1 MTQKNR
7 VFFGAKSLS
16 LLAMC
21 LLMSSPEV
29 FAEKADFA
37 HSVVANRQQTISG
50 SVKDDGGNPIVGA
63 TVLVKGTTRATS
75 TDANGEFSITANNGD
90 VIVIRN
96 LGYLTQEITV
106 SNAQNINI
114 SLAPDNA
121 NIDEVVVVGYGTQ
134 KRANITSAISTV
146 NGDALKN
153 VSPSNLSNAIAGRAP
168 GVKVTGT
175 SGLSGATSKI
185 RFRGSFAEPLFV
197 IDGIVRDKAAFDAL
211 EANEVDQM
219 SFLKDAGAAAVYGTR
234 AGNGVVI
241 VTTKKG
247 TVKKPEFNIQSNVAI
262 SNPTMTPLA
271 DLTTATDELTYQN
284 RVAEFQGL
292 PIPNGEEEFAY
303 FKDKSYSV
311 NDVIW
316 RNPVSHR
323 QSISVSGG
331 SEKITYYNLLSFRNE
346 NGSYKSVGHQKFN
359 LRSNVS
365 ANITDAFSI
374 DMNISAN
381 QQNSNRFYWP
391 FSTSSNDDDFDV
403 SDFYRVTF
411 NWPKMY
417 PFYLTQDGTPSNEP
431 TEYPV
436 QTPMGSWQA
445 WNVIDQV
452 IGDRYIDR
460 KVRQINPI
468 LSLNLKLD
476 KLIPG
481 LSTKFVGSYIAEDY
495 LRKRYMSFQKNYTF
509 TSLDPDGNPFIPAP
523 PSEDRINIFTFSQQN
538 PFMDYY
544 TQRKW
549 EYQMNF
555 FINYMQTFGKHDVGA
570 TLVFE
575 QGEKGYT
582 NITSTAQSPIT
593 ALDQMHVYPTDRNF
607 RYTNGLEGIDAR
619 QSIIGRF
626 NYAYGSKYLAEASFR
641 YDGAA
646 LFPEQKRFGFFPS
659 VSAAWRISEEEF
671 FAGIKDKF
679 SDLKL
684 RFAYGATGNYL
695 DVNGNAINPFSFAEK
710 YATTTGFIFGDR
722 YYNGLAYGSTP
733 NPNITW
739 TRSESYNLGLDY
751 GFINNKLNGSIE
763 VFKRA
768 ETNILGPRTVLLP
781 DTYGRALAPE
791 NYAARSYKGGEVSVN
806 WNDRVGEVAYGISA
820 NLGYAVDQW
829 DVFDE
834 PAAYAEGGLEHF
846 RSRIGRPNN
855 VIYGLNSLGLV
866 RTQAELDD
874 LLAKGFK
881 TYGRDPYLGM
891 ILYEDIRGQGYSDTP
906 DGKIDG
912 NDVTLLSTNNSPRWD
927 YGLGLNGSW
936 KGISINALFQ
946 GVFNYDR
953 MISNQEG
960 GGMRQHGGTFRPY
973 YPIWADDVWTPENPN
988 AQYPRPI
995 GYNWAESGTNPS
1007 SFWMRSGAFFR
1018 LKDLNVA
1025 YQLPTSFTEKI
1036 KMNSINLF
1044 FNGTNLF
1051 VFSPMTEFHDPEQL
1065 NYDSYPLMKTF
1076 TFGLDIK
1083 F

>member
-1 MTQKNR
+1 MNQKKTI
-7 VFFGAKSLS
+7 FPMAKPLS
-16 LLAMC
+16 LLGVC
-21 LLMSSPEV
+21 LLLSSPEV
-29 FAEKADFA
+29 FAEKTEKFPVTVPHLQEEVQGTVQDEE
-37 HSVVANRQQTISG
+37 
-50 SVKDDGGNPIVGA
+50 GNPIVGA
-63 TVLVKGTTRATS
+63 TVLVQGTTKATS
-75 TDANGEFSITANNGD
+75 SDQSGTFSISAEVGD

-96 LGYLTQEITV
+96 LGYKTEEVEVTSAEGIEIIL
-106 SNAQNINI
+106 Q
-114 SLAPDNA
+114 PDNA
-121 NIDEVVVVGYGTQ
+121 HIDEVVVVGYGTQ
-134 KRANITSAISTV
+134 KRSNITSAISTV

-153 VSPSNLSNAIAGRAP
+153 VAPSNLSNALAGRAP

-175 SGLSGATSKI
+175 SGLAGASSNI

-247 TVKKPEFNIQSNVAI
+247 SVQKPEFNIQSNVALGET
-262 SNPTMTPLA
+262 TMTPLT
-271 DLTTATDELTYQN
+271 DLTTATDELIYQN

-303 FKDKSYSV
+303 FENRNYNV

-316 RNPVSHR
+316 RNPISHR

-331 SEKITYYNLLSFRNE
+331 SDRITYYNLLSFRNE
-346 NGSYKSVGHQKFN
+346 NGSYKSVDHQKFN

-374 DMNISAN
+374 DVNISAN
-381 QQNSNRFYWP
+381 QENSNRFFWP
-391 FSTSSNDDDFDV
+391 FSTSADDDDFDV

-417 PFYLTQDGTPSNEP
+417 PFYLTEDGTPSNTP
-431 TEYPV
+431 TPYPV

-452 IGDRYIDR
+452 VGDRYIDR

-523 PSEDRINIFTFSQQN
+523 PSEDRVNIFTFSQQH
-538 PFMDYY
+538 PFMDYA
-544 TQRKW
+544 TERKW

-555 FINYMQTFGKHDVGA
+555 FINYMQTFDKHDVGG

-575 QGEKGYT
+575 QGELGFT
-582 NITSTAQSPIT
+582 EISSMAQDPIT
-593 ALDQMHVYPTDRNF
+593 ALDQMHVYPTDRTF
-607 RYTNGLEGIDAR
+607 RETNGLEGIDAR

-626 NYAYGSKYLAEASFR
+626 NYAYDGKYLAEASFR

-646 LFPEQKRFGFFPS
+646 LFPEQERFGFFPAI
-659 VSAAWRISEEEF
+659 SAAWRISEENF
-671 FAGIKDKF
+671 FAKIKETV

-695 DVNGNAINPFSFAEK
+695 DVYGEVIDPFSFAEK
-710 YATTTGFIFGDR
+710 YTTTSGFIFGDR
-722 YYNGLAYGSTP
+722 YYNGLEYGATP

-739 TRSESYNLGLDY
+739 TRSESYNLGLDF
-751 GFINNKLNGSIE
+751 GFINNKLNGTFE
-763 VFKRA
+763 VFKRS
-768 ETNILGPRTVLLP
+768 ESSILGPRTVLLP
-781 DTYGRALAPE
+781 DTYGRELAPE
-791 NYAARSYKGGEVSVN
+791 NYAARSYRGGEVSVN
-806 WNDRVGEVAYGISA
+806 WNDEIGEVRYGISG
-820 NLGYAVDQW
+820 NLGFAIDRW

-834 PAAYAEGGLEHF
+834 PAAYGEGGKEQF
-846 RSRIGRPNN
+846 NSRIGRPENRL
-855 VIYGLNSLGLV
+855 YGLKALGLV
-866 RTQAELDD
+866 RTQEQLDELID
-874 LLAKGFK
+874 AGYKS
-881 TYGRDPYLGM
+881 YGRDPYLGM
-891 ILYEDIRGQGYSDTP
+891 ILYEDIRGQGFSKEP
-906 DGKIDG
+906 DGVIDA

-927 YGLGLNGSW
+927 YGLALNGAW
-936 KGISINALFQ
+936 KGISISALFQ
-946 GVFNYDR
+946 GVLKYDR

-960 GGMRQHGGTFRPY
+960 GGMRQHGDTFRPY
-973 YPIWADDVWTPENPN
+973 YPVWADDVWTPEHTD
-988 AQYPRPI
+988 AQYPRVV
-995 GYNWAESGTNPS
+995 GHNWEESGTAAS
-1007 SFWMRSGAFFR
+1007 TFWIRNGAFFR
-1018 LKDLNVA
+1018 LKDLNVSYA
-1025 YQLPTSFTEKI
+1025 LPTSFIDKI
-1036 KMNSINLF
+1036 KMNSVNVF
-1044 FNGTNLF
+1044 FNGSNLF

-1065 NYDSYPLMKTF
+1065 NYDSYPIMKTF

>member
-1 MTQKNR
+1 
-7 VFFGAKSLS
+7 
-16 LLAMC
+16 
-21 LLMSSPEV
+21 
-29 FAEKADFA
+29 
-37 HSVVANRQQTISG
+37 
-50 SVKDDGGNPIVGA
+50 
-63 TVLVKGTTRATS
+63 
-75 TDANGEFSITANNGD
+75 
-90 VIVIRN
+90 
-96 LGYLTQEITV
+96 
-106 SNAQNINI
+106 
-114 SLAPDNA
+114 
-121 NIDEVVVVGYGTQ
+121 
-134 KRANITSAISTV
+134 
-146 NGDALKN
+146 
-153 VSPSNLSNAIAGRAP
+153 
-168 GVKVTGT
+168 
-175 SGLSGATSKI
+175 
-185 RFRGSFAEPLFV
+185 
-197 IDGIVRDKAAFDAL
+197 
-211 EANEVDQM
+211 
-219 SFLKDAGAAAVYGTR
+219 
-234 AGNGVVI
+234 
-241 VTTKKG
+241 
-247 TVKKPEFNIQSNVAI
+247 
-262 SNPTMTPLA
+262 
-271 DLTTATDELTYQN
+271 
-284 RVAEFQGL
+284 
-292 PIPNGEEEFAY
+292 
-303 FKDKSYSV
+303 
-311 NDVIW
+311 
-316 RNPVSHR
+316 
-323 QSISVSGG
+323 
-331 SEKITYYNLLSFRNE
+331 
-346 NGSYKSVGHQKFN
+346 
-359 LRSNVS
+359 
-365 ANITDAFSI
+365 
-374 DMNISAN
+374 
-381 QQNSNRFYWP
+381 
-391 FSTSSNDDDFDV
+391 
-403 SDFYRVTF
+403 
-411 NWPKMY
+411 
-417 PFYLTQDGTPSNEP
+417 
-431 TEYPV
+431 
-436 QTPMGSWQA
+436 
-445 WNVIDQV
+445 
-452 IGDRYIDR
+452 R

-523 PSEDRINIFTFSQQN
+523 PSDAPINIFTFSQQN
-538 PFMDYY
+538 PFIDYY
-544 TQRKW
+544 TQPKW
-549 EYQMNF
+549 ESQMNF
-555 FINYMQTFGKHDVGA
+555 LINYMQTFGKHDVGA

-671 FAGIKDKF
+671 FAGIKDKV

-806 WNDRVGEVAYGISA
+806 WNDRIGEVAYGISG

-866 RTQAELDD
+866 RTQAQLDD

-906 DGKIDG
+906 
-912 NDVTLLSTNNSPRWD
+912 
-927 YGLGLNGSW
+927 
-936 KGISINALFQ
+936 
-946 GVFNYDR
+946 
-953 MISNQEG
+953 
-960 GGMRQHGGTFRPY
+960 
-973 YPIWADDVWTPENPN
+973 
-988 AQYPRPI
+988 
-995 GYNWAESGTNPS
+995 
-1007 SFWMRSGAFFR
+1007 
-1018 LKDLNVA
+1018 
-1025 YQLPTSFTEKI
+1025 
-1036 KMNSINLF
+1036 
-1044 FNGTNLF
+1044 
-1051 VFSPMTEFHDPEQL
+1051 
-1065 NYDSYPLMKTF
+1065 
-1076 TFGLDIK
+1076 
-1083 F
+1083 